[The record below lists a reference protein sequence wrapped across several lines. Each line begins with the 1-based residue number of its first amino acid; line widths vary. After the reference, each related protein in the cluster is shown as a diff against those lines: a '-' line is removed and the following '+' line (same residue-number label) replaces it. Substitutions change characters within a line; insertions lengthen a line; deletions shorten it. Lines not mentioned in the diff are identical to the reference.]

1 MAERST
7 EDDMDED
14 EIYEGLGLERPE
26 PEGGEPDA
34 EPGGNAPENQ
44 DGTGDVPT
52 EETAPGEPEE
62 SATQDGEEPQM
73 QQEVPE
79 QPPVPTADERETA
92 RRQAEIDQAY
102 AAAFAGKLDPY
113 TKQPITCKADY
124 DRYQAK
130 LRADQQR
137 QQEERMRQAG
147 VAPEAVRALIDQ
159 HPVVRE
165 AQEVIQ
171 AVQAE
176 RERAQAEQAKGWY
189 GEQLKQIN
197 ALDPEAKVTSL
208 EDLAARDQ
216 GQYRKM
222 MGMVGAGVPLAD
234 AYKALNFDALA
245 QKRAAAA
252 QQAVRNQ
259 AAGKAHLAPVGG
271 QGKSGV
277 DVPAEVRAM
286 YRDLNPDMT
295 DAQIKAEY
303 GKYLAETGQ

>member
-1 MAERST
+1 
-7 EDDMDED
+7 MDED

-44 DGTGDVPT
+44 DGTGDVPA

-62 SATQDGEEPQM
+62 SATQDGGEPQM

-79 QPPVPTADERETA
+79 QPPVPAADERETA

-124 DRYQAK
+124 DRYQAM

-171 AVQAE
+171 TVQAE
-176 RERAQAEQAKGWY
+176 RERARAEQAKGWY

-208 EDLAARDQ
+208 EDLAAREPE
-216 GQYRKM
+216 GYAKM
-222 MGMVGAGVPLAD
+222 LDMVGRGVSMVD
-234 AYKALNFDALA
+234 AYKMVHFDELA
-245 QKRAAAA
+245 QRRTAAAK
-252 QQAVRNQ
+252 QAALNQ
-259 AAGKAHLAPVGG
+259 AAGKAHLAPAGG
-271 QGKSGV
+271 QGVGGV
-277 DVPAEVRAM
+277 EVPGNIREM
-286 YRDLNPDMT
+286 YRELNPDMT
-295 DAQIKAEY
+295 DAQISAAY
-303 GKYLAETGQ
+303 AAYLKETQ